1 MNKQYIHL
9 VKGYDNFII
18 PYDKILYIKGSTA
31 HGSEDFYIV
40 KLVTGEEIEQHGFKE
55 LLERFTGGRDIF

>member
-1 MNKQYIHL
+1 MNEKYVHL

-40 KLVTGEEIEQHGFKE
+40 KLVTGEEIEQQGFKE
-55 LLERFTGGRDIF
+55 LLERLAGVGDIF